1 MARKRLDT
9 CLLMLNKLCCVR
21 CLLKN
26 VDFTGIRAVASVKIG
41 FCSLRLYTLFPG
53 STYDTY
59 TLRHSRNCRFAGPNA
74 RFLPEQLVA
83 WAAIRLVWKDMGPRG
98 CAARIAGC
106 LRSLGHGGG
115 ATVFR

>member
-53 STYDTY
+53 STTLHIHSDTPEIAASLAR
-59 TLRHSRNCRFAGPNA
+59 TFA
-74 RFLPEQLVA
+74 FFQSSWL
-83 WAAIRLVWKDMGPRG
+83 
-98 CAARIAGC
+98 
-106 LRSLGHGGG
+106 HG
-115 ATVFR
+115 RR